1 MGHVLEDGLGVGF
14 VPERIQAYIV
24 ELSEVVAQSFGVG
37 ETIFSATANGSRV
50 EIQVSQG
57 MGPDLTLGGHDPPAP
72 LPFAEPFT
80 VAYPPAVRKGQAGD
94 VGLHAETAFPP

>member
-1 MGHVLEDGLGVGF
+1 M
-14 VPERIQAYIV
+14 
-24 ELSEVVAQSFGVG
+24 ELSEVVAQSFGIG
-37 ETIFSATANGSRV
+37 ETIFGATSNGSGA

-80 VAYPPAVRKGQAGD
+80 VACPPAVQKGQAGD
-94 VGLHAETAFPP
+94 VGLCAETVLPH